1 MILRIL
7 PRQQLLLLVRM
18 LLCEILALL
27 LMGLLRLLRLLLRRR
42 QLPLFTSR
50 VRLFWRWLLVWM
62 VLLLG
67 IHASQWRSKMLR

>member
-7 PRQQLLLLVRM
+7 PRQKLLLLVRM

-27 LMGLLRLLRLLLRRR
+27 LMGLLRLLLRRR

-62 VLLLG
+62 VLILG

>member
-1 MILRIL
+1 
-7 PRQQLLLLVRM
+7 M
-18 LLCEILALL
+18 LLWEILALL
-27 LMGLLRLLRLLLRRR
+27 LMGLLRLLLRRR

-62 VLLLG
+62 VLILG

>member
-27 LMGLLRLLRLLLRRR
+27 LMGLLRLLLRRR

-50 VRLFWRWLLVWM
+50 ARLFWRWLLVWM

>member
-27 LMGLLRLLRLLLRRR
+27 LMGLLRLLLRRR

-62 VLLLG
+62 VLILG

>member
-27 LMGLLRLLRLLLRRR
+27 LMGLLRLLLRRR